1 MSLVVDS
8 SVVLKWVLPEPG
20 RERALALIGEKAL
33 FAPDL
38 LLVECADVLAVRAEQ
53 GRMSDAQ
60 AQAGL
65 RLIRSV
71 AGLLVRPGEPYI
83 EAAQALALELRQSA
97 HACLYLAMA
106 LAELGKKVLL
116 LLRRH
121 ADWRWGRSRKDSY
134 WYENVEIFRQ
144 QREGDWSPVVQ
155 VVAHRLATLVQEIGD
170 AKTSGVGDRS

>member
-1 MSLVVDS
+1 MNLVVDS

-71 AGLLVRPGEPYI
+71 AGLLVRPGEPYV

-106 LAELGKKVLL
+106 LAEGRRLVTADVAFAEAVEAHGVHARV
-116 LLRRH
+116 LRRL
-121 ADWRWGRSRKDSY
+121 D
-134 WYENVEIFRQ
+134 
-144 QREGDWSPVVQ
+144 
-155 VVAHRLATLVQEIGD
+155 
-170 AKTSGVGDRS
+170 